1 MLIPPLFRCFL
12 LFTLENPW
20 STFLCTVLVR
30 LRNIL
35 RFFCSCAVYSFR
47 TLCPPFS
54 KENPS
59 FRSLLWSLPW
69 IPSPALRC
77 LLCSNSNHLFLN
89 ARTCA
94 QVLSR
99 VQLFEAPWTTGAHG
113 APVHG
118 ILQAKI
124 LEWVAM
130 PSSRGTS
137 WSRDWTC
144 ISCIGRRILYHWAAR
159 EACFWIHTL

>member
-1 MLIPPLFRCFL
+1 MCWYLRSSDVSCFSLLKIPDPLFSALFSSVWGTFFSSSVL
-12 LFTLENPW
+12 VLFTH
-20 STFLCTVLVR
+20 SVL
-30 LRNIL
+30 
-35 RFFCSCAVYSFR
+35 F
-47 TLCPPFS
+47 CPPFS

-77 LLCSNSNHLFLN
+77 LLYSNSNHLFLN

-130 PSSRGTS
+130 PSSRAS
-137 WSRDWTC
+137 SRSRDPYC
-144 ISCIGRRILYHWAAR
+144 VSKVSCIGRQALYH
-159 EACFWIHTL
+159 